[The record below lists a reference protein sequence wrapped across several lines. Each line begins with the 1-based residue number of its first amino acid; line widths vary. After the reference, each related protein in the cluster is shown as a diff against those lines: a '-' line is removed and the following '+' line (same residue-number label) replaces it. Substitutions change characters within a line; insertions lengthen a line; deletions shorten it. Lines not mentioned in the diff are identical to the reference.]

1 MNEHNRQYRKETYP
15 WYLNLV
21 CWLLVIGVS
30 VTIWYQIG
38 KAFYTVY
45 QSAHPKPTPAFR
57 AHVGLLEHDRG
68 L

>member
-1 MNEHNRQYRKETYP
+1 MNEHNRQYRKIVYP

-21 CWLLVIGVS
+21 CWLVAIGVS

-45 QSAHPKPTPAFR
+45 QYNHKHTVPAFR
-57 AHVGLLEHDRG
+57 TTVHLQ
-68 L
+68 